1 MNNYEEVKQSFA
13 RCMIKGDVIGRFYDI
28 FLDSYPAIKPRFAN
42 TDFDSQKHLLR
53 QGVNLAIMFASNN
66 PVGKKGIERIR
77 KSHSKSGLNIPP
89 DLEESDLDILV
100 DTLPGT
106 TLLDLGAIQIEL
118 EEILGAPVDVLTPKD
133 LPPKFREQVLREA
146 VSI

>member
-1 MNNYEEVKQSFA
+1 MNDFEEVKQSFA

-53 QGVNLAIMFASNN
+53 QGVNLAIMFASDN

-77 KSHSKSGLNIPP
+77 KSHSKLSLNIPP
-89 DLEESDLDILV
+89 DFYPYWKKSF
-100 DTLPGT
+100 
-106 TLLDLGAIQIEL
+106 IQAASEFDPEFSNEL
-118 EEILGAPVDVLTPKD
+118 EQQWDSVLQTTISYII
-133 LPPKFREQVLREA
+133 EGYEG
-146 VSI
+146 